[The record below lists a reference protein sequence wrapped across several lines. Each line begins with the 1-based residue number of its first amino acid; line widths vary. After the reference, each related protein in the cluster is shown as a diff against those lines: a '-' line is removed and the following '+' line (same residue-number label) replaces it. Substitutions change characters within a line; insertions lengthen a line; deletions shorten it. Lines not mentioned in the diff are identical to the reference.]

1 MRTHGSVPSVR
12 KFARSLAKL
21 GCFVSFC
28 FYLYLFSF
36 GYFSDLSSTLIST
49 RLSSMVNIL
58 ASGHP
63 ILIVVVSSLLII
75 VNL

>member
-1 MRTHGSVPSVR
+1 MRTHGSVPNVH
-12 KFARSLAKL
+12 KFARLLAKV

-36 GYFSDLSSTLIST
+36 SYFSDLSCTLIHT
-49 RLSSMVNIL
+49 RLASMVNIL

-63 ILIVVVSSLLII
+63 ILIAVVSSLLII
-75 VNL
+75 VNS